1 MPTLA
6 DFSSPD
12 VLNRLPAPARAAI
25 EACMAELVALDLENR
40 PIMLA
45 CLLAEFQL
53 AERRAAA
60 RRWLH

>member
-12 VLNRLPAPARAAI
+12 ILARLPQPAQSAI
-25 EACMAELVALDLENR
+25 KACMAELVALDLENWR
-40 PIMLA
+40 ITLA

-60 RRWLH
+60 RGRPH